1 MAAPADRRDGFTL
14 IGVLVFCLILIPVC
28 ASLAQS
34 SRNFAHAARG
44 DVDAFRQ
51 EFLAAGIAEAIAARI
66 GSDRSLFE
74 RMNGKWLA
82 CNFAD
87 YQVTASVRD
96 HDGKIDLN
104 NAGSELLI
112 AGFEATGLNGD
123 KARLLQQFTEASRSN
138 GSIPREISEL
148 VAKVSL
154 KHAPFEHVDELQ
166 DVVAALDVPAI
177 DMARFFTISR
187 GVANI
192 EGSTAPAELQARLR
206 TMSNQG
212 VVFED
217 NGTFDYADVVLDLGS
232 TRTGK
237 AIALA
242 KTYRKVSPIGDVIEI
257 ASMQGD
263 GGREA
268 LPAPSPASCIQ
279 LLGLDGEA

>member
-1 MAAPADRRDGFTL
+1 MIAGRDRQDGFTL
-14 IGVLVFCLILIPVC
+14 VGVLVFCLILIPVC

-66 GSDRSLFE
+66 GSDRSLFD
-74 RMNGKWLA
+74 RMNGKPLV
-82 CNFAD
+82 CQFAD

-112 AGFEATGLNGD
+112 AGFEAAGLDNA
-123 KARLLQQFTEASRSN
+123 KARLLQQYTESSRSN

-166 DVVAALDVPAI
+166 DVLAALDVPAI
-177 DMARFFTISR
+177 DMARFFTINR

-192 EGSTAPAELQARLR
+192 EGSTVPAELEARLR
-206 TMSNQG
+206 TLPNQG

-217 NGTFDYADVVLDLGS
+217 NDTFDYADIVLDLRS
-232 TRTGK
+232 TRTGRG
-237 AIALA
+237 ISLV
-242 KTYRKVSPIGDVIEI
+242 KTYRKVSPMGDVIEI
-257 ASMQGD
+257 ASTQNV
-263 GGREA
+263 GGREMLSA
-268 LPAPSPASCIQ
+268 LSHASCIQ
-279 LLGLDGEA
+279 LLGLQGEA